1 MQIGRSIISLLMLG
15 FLTHVGPAGA
25 ANLTPLE
32 YERPPE
38 QTYLTFPEWFLVHSP
53 AEYAHF
59 IKEDAPSDFPFWGH
73 IGQFWDSYG
82 MVYDATKTDY
92 PLNVGY
98 HVMVTVIGVSTT
110 IEYAAKSTYEIVV
123 GRVTELTRTNGMTDE
138 DRFAAYV
145 AQDYV
150 DFLHGAPWYDYDFA
164 GQLVKLWTDTSL
176 LGPDML
182 RKVERKYALTTE
194 YSVKAVYG
202 WLIGLATAAG
212 YDAPSLETV
221 VVLNADPSHL
231 KATLEKLKFL
241 KRFENGDVLVS
252 VPRYT
257 EFSRYA
263 TELSKEGFVFS
274 EIAGNTGSIV
284 VSFIAPLEKDAF
296 KAEHKILMTQPILT
310 VDGRERVTLET
321 PVSSLSALL
330 VEISIAGFVLEHV
343 YDF

>member
-1 MQIGRSIISLLMLG
+1 MRISRSVISLLMFG
-15 FLTHVGPAGA
+15 FCMLAGPAGA
-25 ANLTPLE
+25 SSVTPLE

-53 AEYAHF
+53 AEYARF
-59 IKEDAPSDFPFWGH
+59 IKQDAPSDFPFWGH
-73 IGQFWDSYG
+73 IGQFWDSYE
-82 MVYDATKTDY
+82 MVYDATKDDY

-110 IEYAAKSTYEIVV
+110 IEYAAKSTYEIVI

-138 DRFAAYV
+138 DKFAAYV

-150 DFLHGAPWYDYDFA
+150 DFLHGAPWYEYEFA
-164 GQLVKLWTDTSL
+164 GQLVSLWTDTSL

-182 RKVERKYALTTE
+182 RKWERKYALTTE
-194 YSVKAVYG
+194 YSVKAIYG
-202 WLIGLATAAG
+202 WLIGFATAAG
-212 YDAPSLETV
+212 FDAPSMETI

-231 KATLEKLKFL
+231 MPTLEKLKLL
-241 KRFENGDVLVS
+241 KRYENGEVLAS

-263 TELSKEGFVFS
+263 TALSKEGFVFS
-274 EIAGNTGSIV
+274 EIAGNTTGIV
-284 VSFIAPLEKDAF
+284 VSLITPLNKGEF
-296 KAEHKILMTQPILT
+296 KTDHTILMTQPILT
-310 VDGRERVTLET
+310 VDNEERVILET
-321 PVSSLSALL
+321 SVKSLSALL
-330 VEISIAGFVLEHV
+330 LEISSAGFELEHI